1 MAMDDK
7 VLKKVKKISDKKDAD
22 KQLANLEAGLEA
34 SRMASRMGKNF
45 QNMSEVLSSI
55 EKDLNDPKIS
65 EAEKKDLREKK
76 KEFKKRENIGEPM
89 SAFKSGKKTDFG
101 MLSVKKGI
109 DKNPKPTQADR
120 IAGATKKGLKSGDST
135 FLERRKKLA
144 GLKDAAKATVK
155 AKDGSRTKVR
165 GVRIANKGFRKA
177 RMS

>member
-1 MAMDDK
+1 MAIDDK

-34 SRMASRMGKNF
+34 TREASRIGKNF
-45 QNMSEVLSSI
+45 RNMSAVLSSI

-89 SAFKSGKKTDFG
+89 KAFKSGKKTDFG

-120 IAGATKKGLKSGDST
+120 IAGATM
-135 FLERRKKLA
+135 
-144 GLKDAAKATVK
+144 
-155 AKDGSRTKVR
+155 KDGSRTKVR
-165 GVRIANKGFRKA
+165 GVRIANKGYRKA
-177 RMS
+177 KLS

>member
-1 MAMDDK
+1 MAIDEK
-7 VLKKVKKISDKKDAD
+7 VLKKIKKISNKKDTEETLRFLKQGLKNTEETLKLGD
-22 KQLANLEAGLEA
+22 KAEGGLIPEEI
-34 SRMASRMGKNF
+34 M
-45 QNMSEVLSSI
+45 
-55 EKDLNDPKIS
+55 KDLLK
-65 EAEKKDLREKK
+65 
-76 KEFKKRENIGEPM
+76 FKKSNKDGG
-89 SAFKSGKKTDFG
+89 KQKLKDGKKTDFG

-109 DKNPKPTQADR
+109 DKNPKPTKADR